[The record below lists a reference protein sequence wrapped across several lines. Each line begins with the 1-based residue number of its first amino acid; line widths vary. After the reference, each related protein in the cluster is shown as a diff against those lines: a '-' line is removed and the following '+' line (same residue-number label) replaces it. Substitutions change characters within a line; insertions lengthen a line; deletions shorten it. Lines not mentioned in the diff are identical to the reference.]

1 MIVKLKDVVN
11 AVQSLNELNS
21 QKTKNIKL
29 VFKLGQNIKVLQD
42 VVEGYKKK
50 KKKIVDQYP
59 ILVEKLDDL
68 EGDEKVKKMKER
80 REVETKVNKEL
91 QEFLENEEE
100 DVSFKMITLDELESI
115 EVSGNDM
122 HHLMNLGIL
131 EDSI

>member
-42 VVEGYKKK
+42 VVEGYNKA